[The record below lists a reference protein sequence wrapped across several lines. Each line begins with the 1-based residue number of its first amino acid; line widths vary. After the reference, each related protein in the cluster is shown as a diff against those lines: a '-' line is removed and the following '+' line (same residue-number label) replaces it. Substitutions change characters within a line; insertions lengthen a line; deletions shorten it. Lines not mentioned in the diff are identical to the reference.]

1 MSAPTPAPGDDRPR
15 EGYYP
20 DPSIP
25 GYVRYWNGVSW
36 VPGTSRPAPGDGES
50 LAPPPGAGAAPAAS
64 VEETGPH
71 FFDED
76 PVDEPAPADAQHGSR
91 PEPASAWGADRS
103 RQSGFGGDQDRRVS
117 WGAPQGAQAAAA
129 QQTGAARA
137 GDRQG
142 ADPRVA
148 PADRGP
154 AGDSPRTDGTASI
167 APADRE
173 ANAAAS
179 GSTFVFR
186 RPSGTSGGGAAA
198 ETPDEGTMTFRA
210 VPPRTG
216 GPQSGPQGGH
226 QGGGPRSG
234 HSSVPPRPGGP
245 ESGLQSV
252 PQGGPRSGPQGGA
265 KPGGTGPGAQG
276 GAPGT
281 GGSAGAQGP
290 GAAGAAGAPGTAG
303 SQGSSTARG
312 PAGASGPAGS
322 PGSGPGGGTAGPG
335 FGPAGSADGGPAQAA
350 FGGPAASGSASAGSG
365 FGGQTAPAAS
375 GGGSGFGAPAGV
387 AQAPA
392 GPAFSAQGAS
402 AGSADGGNRPGFA
415 AGKAAAARAAAAQ
428 ASAGPVGAQAS
439 AAGSSALSGPQAAP
453 TVPPQPGGPQSG
465 PAASAATPLS
475 PGPGGG
481 QSSWAQQVHRLAGA
495 GGGEEHPVAPWKPP
509 VEDVFQAAARRQA
522 SARPAGLGKR
532 LVARLVD
539 SVVLLGLTAAAAVP
553 LGIKAVDHVNEK
565 IDAARLSGETVTVW
579 LLDGTT
585 SVYLGIIVAVLLLAG
600 FLSEVLPTAKWGRTL
615 GKRLMGLDVRDIEG
629 HDTPELGAALRR
641 WLVYSVPGL
650 LVVGVVGV
658 AWCLFDKPWR
668 QCWHDKAA
676 HTFVAG

>member
-25 GYVRYWNGVSW
+25 GYVRYWNGASW
-36 VPGTSRPAPGDGES
+36 VPGTSRPAPKDGES

-117 WGAPQGAQAAAA
+117 WGAPQGAQGAQGAQGTPRQAAA
-129 QQTGAARA
+129 QPGAQQSGAQQS
-137 GDRQG
+137 GTRQG
-142 ADPRVA
+142 ADPRV
-148 PADRGP
+148 PRGDGRP
-154 AGDSPRTDGTASI
+154 AGESPRADGTASI
-167 APADRE
+167 PPAGRE
-173 ANAAAS
+173 AGAAAS

-186 RPSGTSGGGAAA
+186 RPSGKPGEGAAA
-198 ETPDEGTMTFRA
+198 EVPDEGTMTFRA
-210 VPPRTG
+210 VPPR
-216 GPQSGPQGGH
+216 S
-226 QGGGPRSG
+226 GGPR
-234 HSSVPPRPGGP
+234 
-245 ESGLQSV
+245 
-252 PQGGPRSGPQGGA
+252 GGA
-265 KPGGTGPGAQG
+265 AGTSGNTGAR
-276 GAPGT
+276 GA
-281 GGSAGAQGP
+281 GSP
-290 GAAGAAGAPGTAG
+290 GAAGSPASPPA
-303 SQGSSTARG
+303 QGSAD
-312 PAGASGPAGS
+312 ASGPAGS
-322 PGSGPGGGTAGPG
+322 PGSAPGRGQTGPG
-335 FGPAGSADGGPAQAA
+335 FGAPAGSPGASGGSAPAAFGGAPAPGGASAGPA
-350 FGGPAASGSASAGSG
+350 FGGPAAPAPSGGNSG
-365 FGGQTAPAAS
+365 FGG
-375 GGGSGFGAPAGV
+375 PAG
-387 AQAPA
+387 AAGPAPAPA
-392 GPAFSAQGAS
+392 GPAFRGQGGA
-402 AGSADGGNRPGFA
+402 AGVADGENRPGFA

-428 ASAGPVGAQAS
+428 AAAGPLGAQAP
-439 AAGSSALSGPQAAP
+439 AAGATALPGPQAAS
-453 TVPPQPGGPQSG
+453 TVPPQPGGSPSG
-465 PAASAATPLS
+465 PGASAATPLS

-495 GGGEEHPVAPWKPP
+495 GGGDEQPVAPWKPP

-532 LVARLVD
+532 LAARLVD
-539 SVVLLGLTAAAAVP
+539 TVVLLGLTAGAAVP
-553 LGIKAVDHVNEK
+553 LGMRAVDHVNEK

-585 SVYLGIIVAVLLLAG
+585 SVHLGIILVVLLLAG
-600 FLSEVLPTAKWGRTL
+600 VLSEVLPTAKWGRTL
-615 GKRLMGLDVRDIEG
+615 GKKLMGLDVRDIEG
-629 HDTPELGAALRR
+629 HDTPEFGAALRR

-650 LVVGVVGV
+650 LVVGVVGI